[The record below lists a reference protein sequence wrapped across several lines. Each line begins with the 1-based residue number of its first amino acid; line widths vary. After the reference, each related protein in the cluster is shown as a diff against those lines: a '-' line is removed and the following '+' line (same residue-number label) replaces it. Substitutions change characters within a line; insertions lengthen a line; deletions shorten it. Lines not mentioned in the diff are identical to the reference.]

1 VVAHPTE
8 QPAGRSGDAA
18 EQPPSDLPGPAPT
31 DLAELTPARR
41 RDAART
47 RQALLD
53 AARRRFARNGYGA
66 TTVRDIATDAG
77 VNVALISRY
86 FESKEGLF
94 QACLDTAGQA
104 VSRSADDVGALTE
117 VARAISRQVAGLAS
131 DGGPP
136 DTLLLLLRSSG
147 DERAEQSRMAALRS
161 YSERL
166 AQLAGWRAGEPDPDG
181 LLLRAQVLLA
191 ATMGINLMR
200 SVGGLAALTAA
211 DEADLMAP
219 LSDLVGA
226 LLPVSDA

>member
-1 VVAHPTE
+1 VVPQPTE
-8 QPAGRSGDAA
+8 QPPSCSPDADGDADA
-18 EQPPSDLPGPAPT
+18 PA
-31 DLAELTPARR
+31 DAELAPARR

-53 AARRRFARNGYGA
+53 AARRRFARDGYA
-66 TTVRDIATDAG
+66 PTTVRDIANDAG

-104 VSRSADDVGALTE
+104 VSRSADDVVALAE
-117 VARAISRQVAGLAS
+117 LARAVSRQVTGTAS

-161 YSERL
+161 YSENL
-166 AQLAGWRAGEPDPDG
+166 ARLAGWTPGGPDPDQ
-181 LLLRAQVLLA
+181 LLLRAQVVLA
-191 ATMGINLMR
+191 ATMGITLLR
-200 SVGGLAALTAA
+200 HTGDLGPLTSAVEDDLVG
-211 DEADLMAP
+211 P
-219 LSDLVGA
+219 LGDLVGA
-226 LLPVSDA
+226 LLPVRPPA